1 MEQLIVVGN
10 GLDLAAGLHT
20 KYDDFF
26 RWLKNNMGEIDYSH
40 SLGNMYF
47 SSYIYGTIEL
57 NKNGN
62 LTTKFAEMFDFW
74 SGWFLT
80 ISNNKFMDDPVE
92 WNDVENQIDKVL
104 RHLIEYGE
112 DTDYRPLIESFKNN
126 IGEDDRGWRKSFS
139 KSVDYY
145 FRDWL
150 FYLYIESGEQGT
162 NKDIDFYKILLDEL
176 NKFEAKFAQYLC
188 DEVISEQKVS
198 QLVREIPNELYDRR
212 KLLENIIED
221 ESFSLDDTQVLNFNY
236 TPIFKVFGV
245 EQGFEKLEENIRY
258 IHGSLKE
265 DVENKK
271 YIPNQVIFGID
282 DTALIDADE
291 SDLLRENLYRFGKTY
306 RIMNSKD
313 ESSLDLNRKIEMIKF
328 YGHSLNSADYAYFQ
342 SIFDKVDLYGSNV
355 ELYFYYGDFEKDDSE
370 NQSKFMDRIYKLI
383 GTYGQNT
390 FKNTSEVK
398 GKNLLHK
405 LLLEGRIKTR
415 YISAKDAVS
424 DSRELKI

>member
-112 DTDYRPLIESFKNN
+112 DTDYRSLIESFKNN
-126 IGEDDRGWRKSFS
+126 IVEDDRGWRKSFS

-198 QLVREIPNELYDRR
+198 QLIREIPNELYDRR

-282 DTALIDADE
+282 DTALIDDDE

-415 YISAKDAVS
+415 YVSAKGVVS

>member
-40 SLGNMYF
+40 SSGNMYC

-57 NKNGN
+57 NKSGN

-104 RHLIEYGE
+104 RHLIEYSE
-112 DTDYRPLIESFKNN
+112 DTDYRSLIESFKNS
-126 IGEDDRGWRKSFS
+126 IGKDDREWRKSFS

-198 QLVREIPNELYDRR
+198 QLIREIPNELYDRR

-282 DTALIDADE
+282 DTALIDDDE

-415 YISAKDAVS
+415 YVSAKGVVS

>member
-47 SSYIYGTIEL
+47 SSYIYGTIES

-112 DTDYRPLIESFKNN
+112 DTDYRSLIESFKNN

-198 QLVREIPNELYDRR
+198 QLIREIPNELYDRR

-236 TPIFKVFGV
+236 TPIFRVFGV

-282 DTALIDADE
+282 DTALIDDDE

-415 YISAKDAVS
+415 YVSAKGVVS

>member
-112 DTDYRPLIESFKNN
+112 DTDYRSLIESFKNN

-415 YISAKDAVS
+415 YISAKDVVS

>member
-112 DTDYRPLIESFKNN
+112 DTDYRSLIESFKNN

-198 QLVREIPNELYDRR
+198 QLIREIPNELYDRR

-282 DTALIDADE
+282 DTALIDDDE

-415 YISAKDAVS
+415 YVSAKGVVS

>member
-1 MEQLIVVGN
+1 MEQLIVIGN
-10 GLDLAAGLHT
+10 GLDLAAGLQT

-26 RWLKNNMGEIDYSH
+26 RWLKNNMGEIDYTRS
-40 SLGNMYF
+40 SGNIGF
-47 SSYIYGTIEL
+47 SSSIYNEVESSKKD
-57 NKNGN
+57 NS
-62 LTTKFAEMFDFW
+62 TTKFAEMFDFW

-80 ISNNKFMDDPVE
+80 INDAEFIDDSIE
-92 WNDVENQIDKVL
+92 WNDVENQIDNVL
-104 RHLIEYGE
+104 RRLLKYSE
-112 DTDYRPLIESFKNN
+112 DLKYKSLLDSVKYS
-126 IGEDDRGWRKSFS
+126 IGEDDGNWRKSF
-139 KSVDYY
+139 KDSVDHY
-145 FRDWL
+145 FQDWL
-150 FYLYIESGEQGT
+150 CYLGNEEFVE
-162 NKDIDFYKILLDEL
+162 KWDEEIDFYKILLDEL

-198 QLVREIPNELYDRR
+198 QLIREIPNELYDRR
-212 KLLENIIED
+212 KLLENITQD

-271 YIPNQVIFGID
+271 YVPDQVIFGID
-282 DTALIDADE
+282 DTALIDDDE

-306 RIMNSKD
+306 RIMNSED
-313 ESSLDLNRKIEMIKF
+313 ESSLELNRKIEMIKF

-355 ELYFYYGDFEKDDSE
+355 ELYFYYGDFEKDNSE

-390 FKNTSEVK
+390 FKNTSEIK

-415 YISAKDAVS
+415 YVS
-424 DSRELKI
+424 TRGVVADPKS